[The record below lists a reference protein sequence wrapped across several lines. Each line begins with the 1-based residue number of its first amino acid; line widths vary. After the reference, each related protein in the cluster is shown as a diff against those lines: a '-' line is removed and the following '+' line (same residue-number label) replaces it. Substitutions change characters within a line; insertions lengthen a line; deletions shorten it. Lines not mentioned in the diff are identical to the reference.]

1 MNTLILINRIN
12 GITHLLDFAKFTASK
27 IYGFKVPE
35 FMNYTPE
42 IMTFHVS

>member
-12 GITHLLDFAKFTASK
+12 GIAHLLDFTKFTASK

-35 FMNYTPE
+35 FMNHIPK